1 MRAGLLGR
9 KLGHSL
15 SPQIHRFFGD
25 YEYRLYEKEPEEIEG
40 FLREQLTGPVAEG
53 RDSTVGL
60 DFLNVTIPY
69 KQTVFALCDELSP
82 MARKL
87 GNVNFVT
94 RTADGK
100 LRGDNTDAFG
110 VERLLAANGI
120 DVLGWNCAI
129 LGAGGAAMTV
139 KAVLEERGA
148 KRVTF
153 VRRGEEP
160 SRDDDL
166 IVNATPV
173 GMFPD
178 VDGVRVDISRYAR
191 CKAVL
196 DLVYNP
202 SPTRLV
208 REARACGKIAADGMV
223 MLIAQAYEAARL
235 GGLEGSGGAKVDGI
249 QSLPNLPNIP
259 NFQNLFLYGPPASGK
274 STWAKR
280 IAAATGRT
288 LVDLDAEIV
297 KAEELSIP
305 EIFAKEGE
313 KGFRAIEKMCLSSVC
328 GDETSPPQSG
338 RVVALGG
345 GALLDP
351 ESRKIAE
358 AAGRS
363 IPEIF
368 EKEGEKAFREIEKR
382 SLEKVI
388 GGGDGGDVAATQVIA
403 LGGGALLDPE
413 SRRLAEANGRVVVL
427 DCPLETLKARLTGG
441 DRPLSADAE
450 KLEALVRTRSAH
462 YASFPRRVK
471 MV

>member
-1 MRAGLLGR
+1 MKAGLLGR

-25 YEYRLYEKEPEEIEG
+25 YEYRLYEKEPEEVER
-40 FLREQLTGPVAEG
+40 FLR
-53 RDSTVGL
+53 VGFADGDF

-87 GNVNFVT
+87 GNVNFVM

-110 VERLLAANGI
+110 VGRLLEANGI
-120 DVLGWNCAI
+120 DVRGWNCAI

-160 SRDDDL
+160 AQDDDL

-178 VDGVRVDISRYAR
+178 VDGVRIDISRYAA

-208 REARACGKIAADGMV
+208 REALACGKIAADGMM
-223 MLIAQAYEAARL
+223 MLIAQAYRAFL
-235 GGLEGSGGAKVDGI
+235 LSNSTTQPLKH
-249 QSLPNLPNIP
+249 SN
-259 NFQNLFLYGPPASGK
+259 NLFLYGPPASGK

-280 IAAATGRT
+280 IAAATGWV

-297 KAEELSIP
+297 KAEGRSIL
-305 EIFAKEGE
+305 EIFAAEGE
-313 KGFRAIEKMCLSSVC
+313 KGFRAMEKRCLASIC
-328 GDETSPPQSG
+328 GGETPPPQSG

-351 ESRKIAE
+351 ESRKLAE
-358 AAGRS
+358 AAGR
-363 IPEIF
+363 
-368 EKEGEKAFREIEKR
+368 
-382 SLEKVI
+382 
-388 GGGDGGDVAATQVIA
+388 
-403 LGGGALLDPE
+403 
-413 SRRLAEANGRVVVL
+413 VVVM
-427 DCPLETLKARLTGG
+427 DCAIETLKARLTGG
-441 DRPLSADAE
+441 DRPLSADAA
-450 KLEALVRTRSAH
+450 KLEALVKSRAAH
-462 YASFPRRVK
+462 YASFPNHVE

>member
-1 MRAGLLGR
+1 MKAGLLGR

-25 YEYRLYEKEPEEIEG
+25 YEYRLYEKEPEEVER
-40 FLREQLTGPVAEG
+40 FLR
-53 RDSTVGL
+53 VGFADGDF

-69 KQTVFALCDELSP
+69 KQTVFELCDELSP
-82 MARKL
+82 MAQKL
-87 GNVNFVT
+87 GNVNFVM

-110 VERLLAANGI
+110 VGRLLEANGI
-120 DVLGWNCAI
+120 DVRGWNCAI

-160 SRDDDL
+160 SQDDDL

-178 VDGVRVDISRYAR
+178 VDGVRIDISRYAA

-208 REARACGKIAADGMV
+208 REALACGKIAADGMM

-235 GGLEGSGGAKVDGI
+235 GGLGSLEGAKVDGG
-249 QSLPNLPNIP
+249 QNLPNLPNFP
-259 NFQNLFLYGPPASGK
+259 TPPNLFLYGPPASGK

-280 IAAATGRT
+280 IAAATGWV

-297 KAEELSIP
+297 KAEGRSIP
-305 EIFAKEGE
+305 EIFAAEGE
-313 KGFRAIEKMCLSSVC
+313 KGFREIEKKCLSSVC
-328 GDETSPPQSG
+328 GDETSPPPGVCPGQ
-338 RVVALGG
+338 VVALGG

-351 ESRKIAE
+351 ESRKLAE
-358 AAGRS
+358 AAGR
-363 IPEIF
+363 
-368 EKEGEKAFREIEKR
+368 
-382 SLEKVI
+382 
-388 GGGDGGDVAATQVIA
+388 
-403 LGGGALLDPE
+403 
-413 SRRLAEANGRVVVL
+413 VVVM
-427 DCPLETLKARLTGG
+427 DCAIETLKARLTGG
-441 DRPLSADAE
+441 DRPLSADAA
-450 KLEALVRTRSAH
+450 KLEALVKSRAAH
-462 YASFPRRVK
+462 YASFPNHVE

>member
-25 YEYRLYEKEPEEIEG
+25 YEYRLYEKEPEEVAD
-40 FLREQLTGPVAEG
+40 FLR
-53 RDSTVGL
+53 TVFADG
-60 DFLNVTIPY
+60 DFGFLNVTIPY
-69 KQTVFALCDELSP
+69 KQTVFELCDELSP

-94 RTADGK
+94 RTAEGK

-110 VERLLAANGI
+110 VGRLLEASGI
-120 DVLGWNCAI
+120 DVRGWNCAI

-148 KRVTF
+148 KRVIF

-160 SRDDDL
+160 AQDDDL

-178 VDGVRVDISRYAR
+178 VDGARVDILQYVSS
-191 CKAVL
+191 KAVL

-223 MLIAQAYEAARL
+223 MLIAQAWRAFELVART
-235 GGLEGSGGAKVDGI
+235 GDGRWET
-249 QSLPNLPNIP
+249 
-259 NFQNLFLYGPPASGK
+259 LFLYGAPASGK
-274 STWAKR
+274 STWAKW
-280 IAAATGRT
+280 IAAAAGWK
-288 LVDLDAEIV
+288 LVDLDTEIV
-297 KAEELSIP
+297 KAAGRSIP
-305 EIFAKEGE
+305 EIFEKEGE
-313 KGFRAIEKMCLSSVC
+313 KGFREVEKRCLASIC
-328 GDETSPPQSG
+328 TGETPVPPG

-358 AAGRS
+358 AAGR
-363 IPEIF
+363 
-368 EKEGEKAFREIEKR
+368 
-382 SLEKVI
+382 
-388 GGGDGGDVAATQVIA
+388 
-403 LGGGALLDPE
+403 
-413 SRRLAEANGRVVVL
+413 VVVL
-427 DCPLETLKARLTGG
+427 DCPLETLKTRITGG
-441 DRPLSADAE
+441 DRPLSADTA
-450 KLEALVRTRSAH
+450 KLETLVKFRAAH
-462 YASFPRRVK
+462 YASFPRHVK

>member
-1 MRAGLLGR
+1 MKAGLLGR

-25 YEYRLYEKEPEEIEG
+25 YEYRLYEKEPEEVEG
-40 FLREQLTGPVAEG
+40 FLR
-53 RDSTVGL
+53 TVFADEDFG
-60 DFLNVTIPY
+60 FLNVTIPY
-69 KQTVFALCDELSP
+69 KQTVFELCDELSP

-94 RTADGK
+94 RTSDGK
-100 LRGDNTDAFG
+100 LKGDNTDAFG
-110 VERLLAANGI
+110 VGRLLDANGI
-120 DVLGWNCAI
+120 DVRGWNCAI

-160 SRDDDL
+160 SQDDDL

-178 VDGVRVDISRYAR
+178 VDGARVDILQYVA

-208 REARACGKIAADGMV
+208 REALACSKIAADGMV
-223 MLIAQAYEAARL
+223 MLIAQAYRAFQL
-235 GGLEGSGGAKVDGI
+235 S
-249 QSLPNLPNIP
+249 QSNNRTIEQS
-259 NFQNLFLYGPPASGK
+259 NNLFLYGPPASGK

-280 IAAATGRT
+280 IAAATGWT

-297 KAEELSIP
+297 KAAGRSIP
-305 EIFAKEGE
+305 EIFKKEGE
-313 KGFRAIEKMCLSSVC
+313 KGFREIEKRCLASICTDGTSV
-328 GDETSPPQSG
+328 PPG

-358 AAGRS
+358 AAGR
-363 IPEIF
+363 
-368 EKEGEKAFREIEKR
+368 
-382 SLEKVI
+382 
-388 GGGDGGDVAATQVIA
+388 
-403 LGGGALLDPE
+403 
-413 SRRLAEANGRVVVL
+413 VVVL
-427 DCPLETLKARLTGG
+427 DCSIETLKARITGG
-441 DRPLSADAE
+441 DRPLSADTA
-450 KLEALVRTRSAH
+450 KLEALVRSRAAH
-462 YASFPRRVK
+462 YASFPRHVK
-471 MV
+471 MI

>member
-25 YEYRLYEKEPEEIEG
+25 YEYRLYEKEPEEVAR
-40 FLREQLTGPVAEG
+40 FLRNGFADG
-53 RDSTVGL
+53 DF

-69 KQTVFALCDELSP
+69 KQTVFELCDELSP

-110 VERLLAANGI
+110 VARLLEANGI
-120 DVLGWNCAI
+120 DVRGWNCAI

-153 VRRGEEP
+153 VRRGEVP
-160 SRDDDL
+160 AQDDGL

-173 GMFPD
+173 GMWPH
-178 VDGVRVDISRYAR
+178 VDEVRVDVLHYVAS
-191 CKAVL
+191 KAVL

-208 REARACGKIAADGMV
+208 REALAAGKTAADGMV
-223 MLIAQAYEAARL
+223 MLIAQAWRAFQLAART
-235 GGLEGSGGAKVDGI
+235 GDARRET
-249 QSLPNLPNIP
+249 
-259 NFQNLFLYGPPASGK
+259 LFLYGPPASGK

-280 IAAATGRT
+280 IAAATGWT

-297 KAEELSIP
+297 KAAGRTIP
-305 EIFAKEGE
+305 EIFAAEGE
-313 KGFRAIEKMCLSSVC
+313 AVFRAIEKDCLRRIC
-328 GDETSPPQSG
+328 EDAGTK
-338 RVVALGG
+338 VVALGG
-345 GALLDP
+345 GALLDS
-351 ESRKIAE
+351 ENRATAE
-358 AAGRS
+358 AAGR
-363 IPEIF
+363 
-368 EKEGEKAFREIEKR
+368 
-382 SLEKVI
+382 V
-388 GGGDGGDVAATQVIA
+388 V
-403 LGGGALLDPE
+403 LLDCD
-413 SRRLAEANGRVVVL
+413 V
-427 DCPLETLKARLTGG
+427 ETLKSRMTGR
-441 DRPLSADAE
+441 DRPLSADAA
-450 KLEALVRTRSAH
+450 KLEALVKARAAH
-462 YASFPRRVK
+462 YASFPRRIAL
-471 MV
+471 

>member
-1 MRAGLLGR
+1 MMNAGLLGR

-15 SPQIHRFFGD
+15 SPQIHGFFGD
-25 YEYRLYEKEPEEIEG
+25 YEYRLYEKEPEEVEG

-69 KQTVFALCDELSP
+69 KQTAFALCDELSP

-94 RTADGK
+94 RGADGK

-110 VERLLAANGI
+110 VERLLDANGI
-120 DVLGWNCAI
+120 DVRGWNCAI

-139 KAVLEERGA
+139 RAVLEERGA

-153 VRRGEEP
+153 VRRGENP
-160 SRDDDL
+160 AQDDDL

-178 VDGVRVDISRYAR
+178 VDSVRVDISRYVA
-191 CKAVL
+191 CNAVL

-208 REARACGKIAADGMV
+208 REALACGKTAADGMV

-235 GGLEGSGGAKVDGI
+235 GGLGGTKVDGI
-249 QSLPNLPNIP
+249 RNLPDLPNIP

-280 IAAATGRT
+280 IAAATGWT
-288 LVDLDAEIV
+288 LIDLDAEIV
-297 KAEELSIP
+297 KAEERSIP
-305 EIFAKEGE
+305 EIFAAGGE
-313 KGFRAIEKMCLSSVC
+313 KGFRTIEKRTLLSIC
-328 GDETSPPQSG
+328 TGETPVPPG

-351 ESRKIAE
+351 ECRKIAE
-358 AAGRS
+358 AAGR
-363 IPEIF
+363 
-368 EKEGEKAFREIEKR
+368 
-382 SLEKVI
+382 
-388 GGGDGGDVAATQVIA
+388 
-403 LGGGALLDPE
+403 
-413 SRRLAEANGRVVVL
+413 VVVL
-427 DCPLETLKARLTGG
+427 DCPIETLKARIAGG
-441 DRPLSADAE
+441 DRPLSADAM
-450 KLEALVRTRSAH
+450 KLEALVKSRAAH
-462 YASFPRRVK
+462 YASFPNRVE

>member
-1 MRAGLLGR
+1 MIGR

-25 YEYRLYEKEPEEIEG
+25 YEYRLYEKEPEEVEG
-40 FLREQLTGPVAEG
+40 FLRNGFAG
-53 RDSTVGL
+53 GDL

-69 KQTVFALCDELSP
+69 KQTVFELCDELSP

-94 RTADGK
+94 RTVDGK

-110 VERLLAANGI
+110 VGRLLDANGI
-120 DVLGWNCAI
+120 DVRGWNCAI

-160 SRDDDL
+160 AQDDDL

-178 VDGVRVDISRYAR
+178 INSVRVNILQYVQS
-191 CKAVL
+191 KAVL

-208 REARACGKIAADGMV
+208 SEARACGKIAADGMV
-223 MLIAQAYEAARL
+223 MLIAQAWRAFQLVART
-235 GGLEGSGGAKVDGI
+235 EDRRQKT
-249 QSLPNLPNIP
+249 
-259 NFQNLFLYGPPASGK
+259 LFLYGAPASGK

-280 IAAATGRT
+280 IAAATGWE

-297 KAEELSIP
+297 KAAGRSIP
-305 EIFAKEGE
+305 EIFEKEGE
-313 KGFRAIEKMCLSSVC
+313 KGFRAVEKRCLATVC
-328 GDETSPPQSG
+328 GDRNVAAPTG
-338 RVVALGG
+338 RVIALGG

-358 AAGRS
+358 TA
-363 IPEIF
+363 
-368 EKEGEKAFREIEKR
+368 
-382 SLEKVI
+382 
-388 GGGDGGDVAATQVIA
+388 
-403 LGGGALLDPE
+403 
-413 SRRLAEANGRVVVL
+413 GRVVVL

-441 DRPLSADAE
+441 DRPLSADTA
-450 KLEALVRTRSAH
+450 KLEALVASRAAH
-462 YASFPRRVK
+462 YASFPRSVK

>member
-15 SPQIHRFFGD
+15 SPQIHKFFGD
-25 YEYRLYEKEPEEIEG
+25 YEYRLYEKEPEEVES
-40 FLREQLTGPVAEG
+40 FLRTGFANG
-53 RDSTVGL
+53 DF

-69 KQTVFALCDELSP
+69 KQTVFELCDELSP
-82 MARKL
+82 TARKL

-94 RTADGK
+94 RTSDGK
-100 LRGDNTDAFG
+100 LKGDNTDAFG
-110 VERLLAANGI
+110 VGRLLDANGI
-120 DVLGWNCAI
+120 DVRGWNCAI

-160 SRDDDL
+160 AQDDDL

-178 VDGVRVDISRYAR
+178 VDGVRVDILQHVA

-208 REARACGKIAADGMV
+208 REALACGKIAADGMV
-223 MLIAQAYEAARL
+223 MLIAQAYRASRL
-235 GGLEGSGGAKVDGI
+235 VPSAQCLVPSAEGST
-249 QSLPNLPNIP
+249 
-259 NFQNLFLYGPPASGK
+259 LFLYGPPASGK

-280 IAAATGRT
+280 IAAATGWK

-297 KAEELSIP
+297 KTEGRSIP
-305 EIFAKEGE
+305 EIFEKEGE
-313 KGFRAIEKMCLSSVC
+313 KGFREVEKRCLASICTGETPVPPK
-328 GDETSPPQSG
+328 TSPPHEG

-351 ESRKIAE
+351 ESWKIAE
-358 AAGRS
+358 AAGR
-363 IPEIF
+363 
-368 EKEGEKAFREIEKR
+368 
-382 SLEKVI
+382 
-388 GGGDGGDVAATQVIA
+388 
-403 LGGGALLDPE
+403 
-413 SRRLAEANGRVVVL
+413 VVVL
-427 DCPLETLKARLTGG
+427 ECPIETLKARITGG
-441 DRPLSADAE
+441 DRPLSADTA
-450 KLEALVRTRSAH
+450 KLEALVNSRAAH
-462 YASFPRRVK
+462 YASFPRQVK
-471 MV
+471 ML

>member
-9 KLGHSL
+9 TLGHSL

-25 YEYRLYEKEPEEIEG
+25 YEYRLYEKEPEEVEG
-40 FLREQLTGPVAEG
+40 FLRMQLGDAVAEG

-69 KQTVFALCDELSP
+69 KQTVLGLCDELSP

-94 RTADGK
+94 RGTDGK
-100 LRGDNTDAFG
+100 LYGDNTDAFG
-110 VERLLAANGI
+110 VERLLDANGI
-120 DVLGWNCAI
+120 DVRDWNCAI

-160 SRDDDL
+160 ALDDDL

-173 GMFPD
+173 GMWPHAD
-178 VDGVRVDISRYAR
+178 EVRVDILQYVS

-208 REARACGKIAADGMV
+208 REARECGKIAADGMV
-223 MLIAQAYEAARL
+223 MLIAQAYRAFQFINPNNQAV
-235 GGLEGSGGAKVDGI
+235 K
-249 QSLPNLPNIP
+249 QSN
-259 NFQNLFLYGPPASGK
+259 NLFLYGPPASGK

-280 IAAATGRT
+280 IAAATGWT

-297 KAEELSIP
+297 KTDGRSIP
-305 EIFAKEGE
+305 EIFATEGE
-313 KGFRAIEKMCLSSVC
+313 KRFREIEKRCLVSVC
-328 GDETSPPQSG
+328 TDETSVPPG
-338 RVVALGG
+338 KVVALGG

-358 AAGRS
+358 
-363 IPEIF
+363 
-368 EKEGEKAFREIEKR
+368 
-382 SLEKVI
+382 
-388 GGGDGGDVAATQVIA
+388 VA
-403 LGGGALLDPE
+403 
-413 SRRLAEANGRVVVL
+413 GRVVVL
-427 DCPLETLKARLTGG
+427 DCPIETLKGRIAGG
-441 DRPLSADAE
+441 DRPLSADAA
-450 KLEALVRTRSAH
+450 KLEALVRSRAAH
-462 YASFPRRVK
+462 YASFPRSVK
-471 MV
+471 MI

>member
-1 MRAGLLGR
+1 MKAGLLGR

-25 YEYRLYEKEPEEIEG
+25 YEYRLYEREPEEVAG
-40 FLREQLTGPVAEG
+40 FLRNGFASG
-53 RDSTVGL
+53 DF

-153 VRRGEEP
+153 VRRDEDP
-160 SRDDDL
+160 AQDDDL

-173 GMFPD
+173 GMWPHTD
-178 VDGVRVDISRYAR
+178 EVRVDISRYVA

-208 REARACGKIAADGMV
+208 REALACGKIAADGMV
-223 MLIAQAYEAARL
+223 MLIAQAYRA
-235 GGLEGSGGAKVDGI
+235 
-249 QSLPNLPNIP
+249 
-259 NFQNLFLYGPPASGK
+259 FQLSNSNTQTLKHSNNLFLYGPPASGK

-297 KAEELSIP
+297 KAEGRSIP
-305 EIFAKEGE
+305 EIFEKEGE
-313 KGFRAIEKMCLSSVC
+313 KGFRTVEARELKRVAA
-328 GDETSPPQSG
+328 GTG

-351 ESRKIAE
+351 ENRKIAE
-358 AAGRS
+358 AS
-363 IPEIF
+363 
-368 EKEGEKAFREIEKR
+368 
-382 SLEKVI
+382 
-388 GGGDGGDVAATQVIA
+388 
-403 LGGGALLDPE
+403 
-413 SRRLAEANGRVVVL
+413 GRVVVL

-441 DRPLSADAE
+441 DRPLSANAA
-450 KLEALVRTRSAH
+450 KLETLVKSRAAH
-462 YASFPRRVK
+462 YASFPNRVE